1 MPTDFTSNPADE
13 PIRSESETPMFAPI
27 PAWERGKKR
36 RGFGGG
42 RSSRVAAEPRSFA
55 ADAVEGDVVTGAA
68 VREDLRPY
76 ETRSEAMADSLAP
89 TPATDTAFAATPA
102 YATRTAVRKNSAAPV
117 AIAAGIILLGGL
129 AAAGWYYSQPH
140 GQGVAE
146 LTPGSTATTTTTTAG
161 APTPGEPQQL
171 AQADAA
177 PPAAAA
183 PPPPA
188 AHAKTTTTT
197 TVHSAPAPAAR
208 TTTVRTHRATS
219 ASDVSADASTTAPAR
234 AAPAPAPTPAAPPAA
249 AAPAPPLVLSIP
261 PATTQAAPVQTAPAT
276 TQAAPQT
283 ATPPATQTPPN

>member
-1 MPTDFTSNPADE
+1 MPTDFTSNPADD
-13 PIRSESETPMFAPI
+13 PMRSESETPMFAPI

-36 RGFGGG
+36 RGFGG
-42 RSSRVAAEPRSFA
+42 RTSRVEPEPRSFA
-55 ADAVEGDVVTGAA
+55 ADPVERDVATGAA

-129 AAAGWYYSQPH
+129 AAAGWYYTQPH

-146 LTPGSTATTTTTTAG
+146 LTPGSATTTTTATAG
-161 APTPGEPQQL
+161 APTPGEQQL

-188 AHAKTTTTT
+188 AHARTTTTT

-208 TTTVRTHRATS
+208 TTVTRTHRATS
-219 ASDVSADASTTAPAR
+219 ASDVSADASTTAPVR
-234 AAPAPAPTPAAPPAA
+234 AAPAPAPTPAAPPSAA
-249 AAPAPPLVLSIP
+249 AAPAPPLVLNVP
-261 PATTQAAPVQTAPAT
+261 LATTQAAPVQTAPAP

-283 ATPPATQTPPN
+283 ATPPVTQTPPN